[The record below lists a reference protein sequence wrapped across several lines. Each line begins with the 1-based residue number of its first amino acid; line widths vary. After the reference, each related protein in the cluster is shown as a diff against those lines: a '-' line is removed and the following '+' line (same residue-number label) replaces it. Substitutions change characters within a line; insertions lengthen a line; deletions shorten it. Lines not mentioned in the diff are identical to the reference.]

1 MPASNPEWS
10 AHSVGDESE
19 SATAPEDAGIRLTL
33 VWIVSCSFI
42 DQGHDALLRGEPDF
56 EAGELVE
63 VQPSANVW
71 LNDDRAAVV
80 QLTVRIAPQKVSTFV
95 AEVTYA
101 AQYAIV
107 GENPVMSIGEFA
119 SGNGLAN
126 LVPFVRAK
134 LVQLTA
140 ESRFPTFYLQP
151 INLTALQRSAT
162 ELGEDV
168 GGSGG

>member
-1 MPASNPEWS
+1 MAASNPEWS
-10 AHSVGDESE
+10 AHPVPDESE
-19 SATAPEDAGIRLTL
+19 SVTGPDDAGIRLTL

-56 EAGELVE
+56 EAGELVDVE
-63 VQPSANVW
+63 PSANIW
-71 LNDDRAAVV
+71 LNGNRAAVV
-80 QLTVRIAPQKVSTFV
+80 QLTVRVAPQKASTFV

-101 AQYAIV
+101 AHYAIV
-107 GENPVMSIGEFA
+107 GESPVMSIGEFA
-119 SGNGLAN
+119 WGNGLAN

-151 INLTALQRSAT
+151 INLTALQTLAA
-162 ELGEDV
+162 EPGEGD
-168 GGSGG
+168 SGG